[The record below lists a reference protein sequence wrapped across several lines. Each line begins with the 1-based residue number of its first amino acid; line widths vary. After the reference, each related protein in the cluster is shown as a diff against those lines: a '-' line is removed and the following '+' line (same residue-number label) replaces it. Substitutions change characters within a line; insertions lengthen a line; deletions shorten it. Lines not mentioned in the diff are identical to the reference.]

1 MSNINGLERAQ
12 TVQLLAKSIE
22 DSLKEYDSVSNPLSG
37 YNIDRNDSK
46 GSIITRC
53 KAARHELLM
62 ITKEL

>member
-1 MSNINGLERAQ
+1 MSNINGLDRAQ
-12 TVQLLAKSIE
+12 AVQLLAKSIE
-22 DSLKEYDSVSNPLSG
+22 DSLKDYSTVSNPHAG
-37 YNIDRNDSK
+37 YNIDRDSSK